1 MTVSNFASGTS
12 INNMESKVIL
22 PLTVCE
28 DDVIGY
34 IASRYSSSPVEI
46 ITRYMEQEGII
57 SGNDIRSCRLEDNE
71 MAILRDLGLRPSS
84 VEFVTNQ

>member
-1 MTVSNFASGTS
+1 
-12 INNMESKVIL
+12 MESKVIL

-28 DDVIGY
+28 DYVIGY
-34 IASRYSSSPVEI
+34 IASRYSSSLVEI

-57 SGNDIRSCRLEDNE
+57 PGNDIRSCRLEDNE